1 MFSNLQ
7 RLLCSKIK
15 RKTMGATMDHD
26 SSGAREAQVAAY
38 AVAFLFL
45 SMMGLF
51 AVSETRN
58 PPGNPYVTMA
68 SLNSDY

>member
-1 MFSNLQ
+1 
-7 RLLCSKIK
+7 
-15 RKTMGATMDHD
+15 MGATMDHD

-51 AVSETRN
+51 AASETRN